1 MGNSPWGYKES
12 AMTEQLSTY
21 FYLGA
26 GSVVRAV
33 STWVSIFLSY
43 SVENSLSGYRI
54 LD

>member
-1 MGNSPWGYKES
+1 MGNSPWGYKKS

-33 STWVSIFLSY
+33 STWVGLSF
-43 SVENSLSGYRI
+43 SLTLLRI
-54 LD
+54 ACLGIEF